1 MKRKTFLSLLL
12 AAVMF
17 LTLAPITALAAGTT
31 NVWVDNTLLTD
42 GENSVGDGTAT
53 LNKEAGTLTLE
64 TSRRPNSFKF

>member
-42 GENSVGDGTAT
+42 WGKQRG
-53 LNKEAGTLTLE
+53 
-64 TSRRPNSFKF
+64 RRYGYAE

>member
-1 MKRKTFLSLLL
+1 MFEMVEFYKLRRQKMKRKTFLSLLL

-17 LTLAPITALAAGTT
+17 LSLAPITALAAGTT

-53 LNKEAGTLTLE
+53 LN
-64 TSRRPNSFKF
+64 